1 MGSGSYS
8 YSWQVSD
15 TGSGNEY
22 GHRESRTGDSG
33 QSTEGEYFVRLPD
46 GRLQTVTYHVSP
58 YSGFRAKVLYDH
70 EASAPPQPPPS
81 PFRRQ
86 PKPHKQQSLFNY
98 KGHINYIL
106 ICFIKKWGQWN
117 YPRVNLE
124 KFIPVFSQNTYSL
137 IFCHMYY

>member
-1 MGSGSYS
+1 MKFEVIALQIGLLTVALTTEAHFQMGSGSYS

-58 YSGFRAKVLYDH
+58 YSGYRAKVLYDH
-70 EASAPPQPPPS
+70 EALAPPQPPPS

-106 ICFIKKWGQWN
+106 ICFIKKKVG
-117 YPRVNLE
+117 PMEL
-124 KFIPVFSQNTYSL
+124 S
-137 IFCHMYY
+137 